1 MCKSIT
7 IQGNQYFDVYEINI
21 HLKIYVFD
29 LRGKVTTVI
38 VCFILSLKYTLI
50 KNHFYNAP
58 SKINLRLQ
66 SKREQKD

>member
-1 MCKSIT
+1 MCKSLT

-38 VCFILSLKYTLI
+38 VCFIL
-50 KNHFYNAP
+50 F
-58 SKINLRLQ
+58 KIYID
-66 SKREQKD
+66 QKSFL